1 MKASCTMASR
11 LITMI
16 QSGSLCAF
24 WSIDE
29 CCKLYMEQ
37 FCPCQE
43 WTGLCLAAREDCVTG
58 CVPCWT
64 LGSWATAC
72 LVMATWSAIQT
83 EVFKKWMI
91 SILSHQIACWNTS
104 HTFDPIPLHSISA
117 LWTPILSLDA
127 DKHALYSGRTP
138 GSRLGHARFARPN
151 CCPLECIL
159 VYLP

>member
-91 SILSHQIACWNTS
+91 SILSHQIACWNTRHFS
-104 HTFDPIPLHSISA
+104 HFQTEIGDHSGALILCGHGNLLTSTTFLTSGCQNEQVAKWLKCGGIAQCLHICN
-117 LWTPILSLDA
+117 
-127 DKHALYSGRTP
+127 KQ
-138 GSRLGHARFARPN
+138 
-151 CCPLECIL
+151 
-159 VYLP
+159 